1 MLAASDP
8 PFAIF
13 TIRPVRQ
20 GALFVMGCW
29 QLEHKPSCRRQTR
42 YSFRRPLTE
51 FSNFLPHRVSK
62 YCSHCRSCG
71 LASAR
76 ILICRWIG
84 VSDSNSKV
92 SVPRVPPINPHE
104 QDPIQTPREL
114 LQRICSIHPPT
125 QEATAVKLWRNAQRV
140 SSEALTKE
148 DTLRRVPPK
157 TQKGPRL

>member
-8 PFAIF
+8 PFARL
-13 TIRPVRQ
+13 TICRVFH

-29 QLEHKPSCRRQTR
+29 QCEHKPSCRRQTR
-42 YSFRRPLTE
+42 YNFRRPLTE

-84 VSDSNSKV
+84 VSNAFSKTRSLCVPSSCFSVAANTQCREPLVLKYLPLTQRAPLLGCLLTAHRHNIDQTSRSIRSKV
-92 SVPRVPPINPHE
+92 S
-104 QDPIQTPREL
+104 L
-114 LQRICSIHPPT
+114 
-125 QEATAVKLWRNAQRV
+125 ATTWLW
-140 SSEALTKE
+140 
-148 DTLRRVPPK
+148 
-157 TQKGPRL
+157 